1 LQFKTDKS
9 IIITMEW
16 QSTGTG
22 SIDENKPDTV
32 QQVLSPHGTS
42 PVPEAFSLP
51 LAQQE
56 RENSATRPNEV
67 KSRPC
72 L

>member
-1 LQFKTDKS
+1 
-9 IIITMEW
+9 MEW

-42 PVPEAFSLP
+42 PVPETSSLP

-56 RENSATRPNEV
+56 RENSANQPNEV
-67 KSRPC
+67 KSCSC